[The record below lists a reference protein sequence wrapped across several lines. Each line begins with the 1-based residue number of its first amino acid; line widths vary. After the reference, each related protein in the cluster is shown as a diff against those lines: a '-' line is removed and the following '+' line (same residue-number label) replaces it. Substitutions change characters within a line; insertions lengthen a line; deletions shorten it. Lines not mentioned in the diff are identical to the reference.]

1 MKIVDFAV
9 KRPVTMTIVV
19 AVVIILGF
27 FTLSRMVLDLFPEM
41 KFPMALVYTTYSGA
55 GPEEVESRV
64 TELLEGA
71 VNTVGG
77 IESVQSY
84 SSAGTSMVLASFDW
98 GTDMDNA
105 IINMREKIGL
115 VEMALPSEAEK
126 PMVLKMDINMMP
138 IMQIGITGGD
148 QVSLAQ
154 LQSIAEDKIKPRL
167 ERIPEIASVTI
178 TGGLQREVQV
188 NVDPVKLQNYGLT
201 LSQVNQVLQ
210 MENFNS
216 SSGTVDEGQRQYFVR
231 SLQQFETIDDIK
243 DVAILT
249 ATGNIVY
256 LRDIA
261 EIVDGYQEDTQL
273 TRVNQGSAVGIH
285 LMKQSDA
292 NTVKACD
299 AVREEL
305 AQIQEELDIQL
316 DIDVVTDQSAFIKQS
331 LESTQRTMW
340 EGALLAIVVLFLFLR
355 NFGSTFIVFTAIPL
369 SIIATFILMY
379 FNGNTL
385 NLITLGG
392 LSLGIGRMVDDSIV
406 VFENIYRHRK
416 LGLPPL
422 QAALTGASEVGSA
435 VTAAT
440 LTLIAVFLPI
450 LFVEGLASV
459 IFKPMAITIS
469 FAIFCSLMVALTVVP
484 LMSSRMLT
492 DRAMEERKIGTG
504 RVAAAVHNF
513 GNWIDNLGEGYTK
526 LIKWSLNHRKLVSIG
541 VTLLMIGSVAL
552 TPLIGAEFLPAT
564 DSGEIAIS
572 VETDQGSQLQ
582 NTDQIM
588 TEIETKLHS
597 LPEVSTIFSSIGGSA
612 NQAMATGTESD
623 QGAIS
628 LKLVPKNEREKSV
641 WDIAEQIRVMLSD
654 IAGAKIGVSV
664 TDMTMGMMGSS
675 AVNVRV
681 KGDDLNVLRDL
692 SDQVAEIVRNVPGT
706 REVEAS
712 LSDGKP
718 EVQVKVDRQRAAAL
732 GLTPIQVSSE
742 IKNAMQGMV
751 ATRYKVEGTEVDVRV
766 RYTPQNHQDLEYLQN
781 LAILSPAGATVK
793 LSQIATFELAQG
805 PIQITRVDQVRES
818 DITANLLNR
827 DLRSVIADIQAEVNK
842 MELPVGYTVEY
853 TGANEDMMESF
864 SSLAIALLLALILVY
879 AVMAIQYESFFN
891 PFIIMFSVPTAFIG
905 IVLGLLLTGRAFSV
919 TAFIGMIML
928 VGIVVSN
935 AIVLVDYLERLRQRG
950 MEKEAAIVEAGRVR
964 LRPILMTAFATI
976 LAMFPLA
983 LGVGEGGEMSAPLAT
998 VVIGGLLVST
1008 LITLFLVPV
1017 VYSIFDDWLQK
1028 ARRRFKRGESW
1039 PRNQQLWMWRDR
1051 RWT

>member
-1 MKIVDFAV
+1 
-9 KRPVTMTIVV
+9 
-19 AVVIILGF
+19 
-27 FTLSRMVLDLFPEM
+27 
-41 KFPMALVYTTYSGA
+41 
-55 GPEEVESRV
+55 
-64 TELLEGA
+64 
-71 VNTVGG
+71 
-77 IESVQSY
+77 
-84 SSAGTSMVLASFDW
+84 
-98 GTDMDNA
+98 
-105 IINMREKIGL
+105 
-115 VEMALPSEAEK
+115 
-126 PMVLKMDINMMP
+126 
-138 IMQIGITGGD
+138 
-148 QVSLAQ
+148 
-154 LQSIAEDKIKPRL
+154 
-167 ERIPEIASVTI
+167 
-178 TGGLQREVQV
+178 
-188 NVDPVKLQNYGLT
+188 
-201 LSQVNQVLQ
+201 
-210 MENFNS
+210 
-216 SSGTVDEGQRQYFVR
+216 
-231 SLQQFETIDDIK
+231 
-243 DVAILT
+243 
-249 ATGNIVY
+249 
-256 LRDIA
+256 
-261 EIVDGYQEDTQL
+261 
-273 TRVNQGSAVGIH
+273 
-285 LMKQSDA
+285 
-292 NTVKACD
+292 
-299 AVREEL
+299 
-305 AQIQEELDIQL
+305 
-316 DIDVVTDQSAFIKQS
+316 
-331 LESTQRTMW
+331 
-340 EGALLAIVVLFLFLR
+340 
-355 NFGSTFIVFTAIPL
+355 
-369 SIIATFILMY
+369 
-379 FNGNTL
+379 
-385 NLITLGG
+385 
-392 LSLGIGRMVDDSIV
+392 
-406 VFENIYRHRK
+406 
-416 LGLPPL
+416 
-422 QAALTGASEVGSA
+422 
-435 VTAAT
+435 
-440 LTLIAVFLPI
+440 
-450 LFVEGLASV
+450 
-459 IFKPMAITIS
+459 
-469 FAIFCSLMVALTVVP
+469 
-484 LMSSRMLT
+484 
-492 DRAMEERKIGTG
+492 MEERKIGTG

-1028 ARRRFKRGESW
+1028 ARRRFKRGGKLASE
-1039 PRNQQLWMWRDR
+1039 PAAVDVEG
-1051 RWT
+1051 

>member
-9 KRPVTMTIVV
+9 KRPVTMIILV
-19 AVVIILGF
+19 AVVLIMGF

-41 KFPMALVYTTYSGA
+41 KFPMAVVITTYSGA

-64 TELLEGA
+64 TEVLEGA

-105 IINMREKIGL
+105 ILNMREKIGL
-115 VEMALPSEAEK
+115 VEMALPSEVEK

-148 QVSLAQ
+148 QVSLSQ

-167 ERIPEIASVTI
+167 ERIPEIASVAI

-188 NVDPVKLQNYGLT
+188 DVDPVKLHNYGLT
-201 LSQVNQVLQ
+201 LGQVNQVLQ

-231 SLQQFETIDDIK
+231 SLQQFETVDDIK

-249 ATGNIVY
+249 GSGNIIY

-261 EIVDGYQEDTQL
+261 NIVDGYKDDSQL
-273 TRVNQGSAVGIH
+273 TRVNEGSAVGIH

-292 NTVKACD
+292 NTVKACE
-299 AVREEL
+299 AVKAEL
-305 AQIQEELDIQL
+305 AQVQKELDVQLDIQ
-316 DIDVVTDQSAFIKQS
+316 IVTDQSSFIKQS
-331 LESTQRTMW
+331 LESTQTTMW
-340 EGALLAIVVLFLFLR
+340 EGALLAMVVLFLFLR
-355 NFGSTFIVFTAIPL
+355 NFSSTFIVFTAIPL

-435 VTAAT
+435 VIAAT

-459 IFKPMAITIS
+459 IFKPMAVTIS

-492 DRAMEERKIGTG
+492 DKAMAEKQIGRG
-504 RVAAAVHNF
+504 RVAGTIHKF
-513 GNWIDNLGEGYTK
+513 GEWIDNLGEGYTK
-526 LIKWSLNHRKLVSIG
+526 LIKWSLSHRKLVSIG
-541 VTLLMIGSVAL
+541 VTLLMVVSVAL
-552 TPLIGAEFLPAT
+552 SPLIGAEFLPAT
-564 DSGEIAIS
+564 DSGEIAIA
-572 VETDQGSQLQ
+572 VETDQGSRLE
-582 NTDQIM
+582 NTDDIMGQI
-588 TEIETKLHS
+588 EAKLHE
-597 LPEVSTIFSSIGGSA
+597 LPEVTTIFSSIGGGA
-612 NQAMATGTESD
+612 NQFMSTGTQSD

-628 LKLVPKNEREKSV
+628 LKLVPKNDRDKSV
-641 WDIAEQIRVMLSD
+641 NEMAEEIRILLAD
-654 IAGAKIGVSV
+654 IAGAKIKVSV
-664 TDMTMGMMGSS
+664 TDMASGMMSGS

-681 KGDDLNVLRDL
+681 KGDDLSVLQDL
-692 SDQVAEIVRNVPGT
+692 SDKVAEIVRNVPGT
-706 REVEAS
+706 REVAAS
-712 LSDGKP
+712 LTDGKP

-732 GLTPIQVSSE
+732 GLTPMQVSSE
-742 IKNAMQGMV
+742 IKNAMQGSV

-766 RYTPQNHQDLEYLQN
+766 RYIPQNHQDLEYLQN
-781 LAILSPAGATVK
+781 LTILSASGATVK

-805 PIQITRVDQVRES
+805 PIQITRVDQVREA

-827 DLRSVIADIQAEVNK
+827 DLKSVMDDIQAQVNNI
-842 MELPVGYTVEY
+842 ELPVGYTVEY
-853 TGANEDMMESF
+853 TGANQDMMESF
-864 SSLAIALLLALILVY
+864 SSLGIALLLALILVY

-905 IVLGLLLTGRAFSV
+905 IVMGLLLTGRSFSV
-919 TAFIGMIML
+919 PAFIGIIML

-950 MEKEAAIVEAGRVR
+950 MEKQAAIVEAGRVR

-1017 VYSIFDDWLQK
+1017 VYSIFDDWLQA
-1028 ARRRFKRGESW
+1028 ARRRFS
-1039 PRNQQLWMWRDR
+1039 R
-1051 RWT
+1051 RAKPVLETDTLDVEG